1 MKRILFVF
9 LLILAFSIKLFSYD
23 LNGIYNTIDPSI
35 QIELNNNGY
44 GKQIEY
50 GGKILQEFTYKHKTI
65 KHLEYISDITKPILK
80 NPFLK
85 IDNNNEIFE
94 FLILPAKIKYK
105 GKIQDFIF
113 GYVTKGINSWLKY
126 GAGDQPESLTSTITF
141 KLSYK
146 TGTKEVVTSGEGQN
160 TTLTVKWADA
170 TQTFLETAVTN
181 GYITA
186 VPALTP
192 SLSGDTYSV
201 TVTFQWGELF
211 NSENPFKWYND
222 HKVSDEYTWK
232 TATGLPGTKG
242 DEGTTTGTY
251 GDHAAEFLND
261 MYIYF
266 SNGTQ
271 AYTILVDAQ
280 PKE

>member
-113 GYVTKGINSWLKY
+113 GYVDDEIFLYSVPNMTMEGHC
-126 GAGDQPESLTSTITF
+126 
-141 KLSYK
+141 SYK
-146 TGTKEVVTSGEGQN
+146 DCTSFLKEGNKEYTTENLSEIVIGSPWVEGVNGNGEGEGFTIDGNAPYLLIINGFVSSKKPYLYEQNSRIKELEIIGSKSGKSKIVSFLDTPNPQTVDISFLDKEDDTIIRIESVYQGTKYQDTCITICRLFWWEVIPYMNE
-160 TTLTVKWADA
+160 
-170 TQTFLETAVTN
+170 E
-181 GYITA
+181 
-186 VPALTP
+186 
-192 SLSGDTYSV
+192 
-201 TVTFQWGELF
+201 
-211 NSENPFKWYND
+211 
-222 HKVSDEYTWK
+222 
-232 TATGLPGTKG
+232 
-242 DEGTTTGTY
+242 
-251 GDHAAEFLND
+251 
-261 MYIYF
+261 
-266 SNGTQ
+266 
-271 AYTILVDAQ
+271 
-280 PKE
+280 

>member
-50 GGKILQEFTYKHKTI
+50 DGKILQEFTYKHKTI

-113 GYVTKGINSWLKY
+113 GYVDDEIFLYSVPNMTMEGHS
-126 GAGDQPESLTSTITF
+126 
-141 KLSYK
+141 SYK
-146 TGTKEVVTSGEGQN
+146 DCTSFLKEGNKEYTTENLSEIVIGSPWVEGVNGNGEGEGFTIDGNAPYLLIVNGFVSSKKPYLYEQNSRIKELEIIGSKSGKSKIVSFLDTPNPQTVDISFLNKEDDTIIRIESVYQGTKYQDTCITICRLFWWEVIPYMNE
-160 TTLTVKWADA
+160 
-170 TQTFLETAVTN
+170 E
-181 GYITA
+181 
-186 VPALTP
+186 
-192 SLSGDTYSV
+192 
-201 TVTFQWGELF
+201 
-211 NSENPFKWYND
+211 
-222 HKVSDEYTWK
+222 
-232 TATGLPGTKG
+232 
-242 DEGTTTGTY
+242 
-251 GDHAAEFLND
+251 
-261 MYIYF
+261 
-266 SNGTQ
+266 
-271 AYTILVDAQ
+271 
-280 PKE
+280 